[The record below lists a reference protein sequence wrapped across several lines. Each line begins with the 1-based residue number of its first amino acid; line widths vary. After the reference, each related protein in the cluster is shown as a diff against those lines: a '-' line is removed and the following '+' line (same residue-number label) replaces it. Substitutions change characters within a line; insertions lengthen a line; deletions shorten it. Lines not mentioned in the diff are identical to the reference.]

1 MLVIS
6 STPTKTV
13 RLDLPV
19 HFRLRPSAKNTIIT
33 GIVRIQI
40 EIVRGSDK

>member
-1 MLVIS
+1 MLVIN

-19 HFRLRPSAKNTIIT
+19 RFRLKPSAKNTIIA

-40 EIVRGSDK
+40 EIVGGSDK